1 MQTASTDNDIEHVFD
16 MPRLNKPSANAINAD
31 KFTGDM
37 TLKEEKMLLQYRDF
51 VEKYS
56 EVIDKIVYSKPDE
69 KKNCTIIFRRR

>member
-16 MPRLNKPSANAINAD
+16 MPRLNKPSTNAIKAD
-31 KFTGDM
+31 KFTGDI

-69 KKNCTIIFRRR
+69 KKNCTIVFKRR